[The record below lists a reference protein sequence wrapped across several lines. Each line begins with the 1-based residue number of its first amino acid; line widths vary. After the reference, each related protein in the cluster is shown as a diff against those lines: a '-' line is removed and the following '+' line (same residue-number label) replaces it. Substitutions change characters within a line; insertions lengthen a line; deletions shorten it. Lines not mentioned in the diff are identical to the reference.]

1 MKMLVMVVA
10 MVLALVG
17 VAFAGGN
24 GHDNP
29 PQQLNGEAAVTS
41 SVGGFV
47 LSGNM
52 THFIGGSFAKQ
63 TATNTSIAGFDT
75 YKNGNEVGAMTYGS
89 SIGSTFGLVLGCGTA
104 SGFQTGTFS
113 ASAWMSTPKN
123 NR

>member
-1 MKMLVMVVA
+1 MKSLVMVVV

-17 VAFAGGN
+17 VGFAGG
-24 GHDNP
+24 HDHNP

-47 LSGNM
+47 RSGNL

-63 TATNTSIAGFDT
+63 TSTNTSVAGFDT
-75 YKNGNEVGAMTYGS
+75 YKNGNEVSAMTYGS
-89 SIGSTFGLVLGCGTA
+89 SIGYTFGLVLGCGTA
-104 SGFQTGTFS
+104 GGFQTGTYS
-113 ASAWMSTPKN
+113 TSAWMSIPKN